1 MSKSRRRPRSSGW
14 LYIICP
20 AVTLLAALL
29 IFLALRGMILPP
41 EEIPPAVTDPTPATA
56 VPTTLP
62 PDTTDEPAVTTAPN
76 ETTEPTQTE
85 PSAPVIILP
94 EAEAV
99 DKTYFSSV
107 IFVGDSRTQGMQIA
121 TGGYGATFYAD
132 RGIAV
137 DGLEKRAFIKRTA
150 EDGTARELTVAE
162 ALTEDA
168 FDGMLYLWFG
178 LNEVGWISSAHFEN
192 TYRQTLTKLTE
203 ICPDADICLMS
214 VPPVGRSAI
223 VIGADSPAAANER
236 IKIHNEIIYRLAEEF
251 GLYYLDCTTPFTDEE
266 GYLPEGYSNDGIHL
280 RVERNREL
288 LTYIQTHPIPG
299 RVPETAS

>member
-1 MSKSRRRPRSSGW
+1 MSRSRRRTRSSGW
-14 LYIICP
+14 LYVICP
-20 AVTLLAALL
+20 VVTLVAALL
-29 IFLALRGMILPP
+29 IFLALRGMVLPP
-41 EEIPPAVTDPTPATA
+41 EEIPPALTA
-56 VPTTLP
+56 PTTTV
-62 PDTTDEPAVTTAPN
+62 DPAVTTAPI
-76 ETTEPTQTE
+76 ETTEPAETTPPE
-85 PSAPVIILP
+85 PVIILP

-99 DKTYFSSV
+99 DKAYFASV

-121 TGGYGATFYAD
+121 TGGYGATFFAD
-132 RGIAV
+132 RGLAV

-150 EDGTARELTVAE
+150 PDGSTRELTVAQ

-192 TYRQTLTKLTE
+192 TYRQTLGKLIE

-223 VIGADSPAAANER
+223 VIGADSPAAANAR
-236 IKIHNEIIYRLAEEF
+236 IKTHNEIIYRLAEEF

>member
-1 MSKSRRRPRSSGW
+1 MSRSRRRPRTSGL
-14 LYIICP
+14 LYVICP
-20 AVTLLAALL
+20 VVTLAAALL

-41 EEIPPAVTDPTPATA
+41 EEIPPAVTTA
-56 VPTTLP
+56 APETTV
-62 PDTTDEPAVTTAPN
+62 DPAVTTAPD
-76 ETTEPTQTE
+76 ETTEPSETTPPE
-85 PSAPVIILP
+85 PVIILP

-99 DKTYFSSV
+99 DEAYFSSV

-121 TGGYGATFYAD
+121 TGGHGATFYAD

-150 EDGTARELTVAE
+150 EDGSTRELTVTE

-192 TYRQTLTKLTE
+192 TYRQTLGKLIE
-203 ICPDADICLMS
+203 ICPAADICLMS

-223 VIGADSPAAANER
+223 VIGADSPAAANAR
-236 IKIHNEIIYRLAEEF
+236 IKTHNEIIHRLAEEF
-251 GLYYLDCTTPFTDEE
+251 GVYYLDCTTPFTDEE

-288 LTYIQTHPIPG
+288 LAYIQTHPIPG

>member
-1 MSKSRRRPRSSGW
+1 MSRSRRHPRSSGW
-14 LYIICP
+14 LYVICP
-20 AVTLLAALL
+20 AVTLAAALL
-29 IFLALRGMILPP
+29 IFLCLRGMILPP
-41 EEIPPAVTDPTPATA
+41 EEIPPAVTTQTPTTVPATTA
-56 VPTTLP
+56 
-62 PDTTDEPAVTTAPN
+62 EPAVTTAPD
-76 ETTEPTQTE
+76 ETAEPVETVPPE
-85 PSAPVIILP
+85 PVIVLP

-99 DKTYFSSV
+99 DESYFASV

-150 EDGTARELTVAE
+150 ADGTTRELTVTE

-178 LNEVGWISSAHFEN
+178 LNEVGWISSAHFET
-192 TYRQTLTKLTE
+192 TYRQTLSKLTE

-214 VPPVGRSAI
+214 VPPVGRSAV

-251 GLYYLDCTTPFTDEE
+251 GLYYLDCTSPFSDEE

-299 RVPETAS
+299 RVPEAAS

>member
-1 MSKSRRRPRSSGW
+1 MSRSRRRTRSSGW
-14 LYIICP
+14 LYVICP
-20 AVTLLAALL
+20 VVTLVAALL
-29 IFLALRGMILPP
+29 IFLALRGMVLPP
-41 EEIPPAVTDPTPATA
+41 EEILPALTA
-56 VPTTLP
+56 PTTTV
-62 PDTTDEPAVTTAPN
+62 DPAVTTAPI
-76 ETTEPTQTE
+76 ETTEPAETTPPE
-85 PSAPVIILP
+85 PVIILP

-99 DKTYFSSV
+99 DKAYFASV

-121 TGGYGATFYAD
+121 TGGYGATFFAD
-132 RGIAV
+132 RGLAV
-137 DGLEKRAFIKRTA
+137 DGLESRAFIKRTA
-150 EDGTARELTVAE
+150 EDGSARELTVAA
-162 ALTEDA
+162 ALAEDA

-192 TYRQTLTKLTE
+192 TYRQALGKLTA
-203 ICPDADICLMS
+203 ICPNADICLMS

-223 VIGADSPAAANER
+223 VIGADSPAAANAR
-236 IKIHNEIIYRLAEEF
+236 IKTHNEIIYRLAEEF